1 LTKYQI
7 GDIVRVEVSGRGE
20 PIIFL
25 IEDIINENR
34 RDAALYCVR
43 DLETNETKKVFS
55 NILDKRDLTVWKVA

>member
-1 LTKYQI
+1 MTKYQI